1 MFHPKARNQRCIPV
15 AVIPDTGTC
24 EKTAPEIMSLI
35 FQGNFVYLNMGMDY
49 FFMPAAFSDDVV
61 WFSGL
66 YELQPAVIGVDADGA
81 IVTPDDGGDGDGGLG

>member
-15 AVIPDTGTC
+15 GVDIGTGTC

-35 FQGNFVYLNMGMDY
+35 SQGNFVYLNMGMDY
-49 FFMPAAFSDDVV
+49 FFMPAAFSSDTV

-66 YELQPAVIGVDADGA
+66 HELQPAIIGVDADGA
-81 IVTPDDGGDGDGGLG
+81 IVTPDDGGGDGGLG

>member
-15 AVIPDTGTC
+15 GVDVETGIC

-35 FQGNFVYLNMGMDY
+35 SQGNFVYLNMGLYY
-49 FFMPAAFSDDVV
+49 FFMPADFSSDTV

-66 YELQPAVIGVDADGA
+66 YELQPTVIGVDADGA
-81 IVTPDDGGDGDGGLG
+81 IVIPDDGGDGGLG

>member
-15 AVIPDTGTC
+15 GVNTETGTC

-35 FQGNFVYLNMGMDY
+35 FQGNFVYLNMGLDY
-49 FFMPAAFSDDVV
+49 FFMPAAFSSDTV

-66 YELQPAVIGVDADGA
+66 YELQPTIIGVDPDGA
-81 IVTPDDGGDGDGGLG
+81 IVTPDDGGDGGLG

>member
-15 AVIPDTGTC
+15 GVDTETRTC

-35 FQGNFVYLNMGMDY
+35 FQGNFVYLNMGLDY
-49 FFMPAAFSDDVV
+49 FFMPAAFFSDTV

-66 YELQPAVIGVDADGA
+66 YELQPTVIVVDADGA
-81 IVTPDDGGDGDGGLG
+81 IVTPDDGGDGGLG